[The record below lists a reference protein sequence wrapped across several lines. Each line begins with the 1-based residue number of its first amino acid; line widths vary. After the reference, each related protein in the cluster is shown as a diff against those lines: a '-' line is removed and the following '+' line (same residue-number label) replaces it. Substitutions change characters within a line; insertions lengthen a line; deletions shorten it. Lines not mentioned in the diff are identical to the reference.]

1 MKHNKFRNLAVLIIC
16 TIIMMACG
24 TQSATTTL
32 ADGVSVF
39 NYKHIAFGS
48 KSEGSAELSDI
59 ILSVENE
66 LSRRFNVVDENEVNN
81 LLSIGTQVL
90 TPSIDVTSEKW
101 NGGHTY
107 IIISLKDLKSGKI
120 VAVVKSSGIGMSIEE
135 DQKRALNAITKE
147 LDSNFPRMR

>member
-1 MKHNKFRNLAVLIIC
+1 MKHINIKNFALLLC
-16 TIIMMACG
+16 TIILMACG
-24 TQSATTTL
+24 TQSATTTI

-66 LSRRFNVVDENEVNN
+66 LSRRFNVVDEYEANN
-81 LLSIGTQVL
+81 LLSMGTHVL

-101 NGGHTY
+101 SGGRTY

-135 DQKRALNAITKE
+135 DQKRALNAIKKE
-147 LDSNFPRMR
+147 LDNYFPRIR

>member
-1 MKHNKFRNLAVLIIC
+1 
-16 TIIMMACG
+16 MACG
-24 TQSATTTL
+24 TQSATTTI

-66 LSRRFNVVDENEVNN
+66 LSRRFNVVDEYEANN
-81 LLSIGTQVL
+81 LLSMGTHVL

-101 NGGHTY
+101 SGGRTY

-135 DQKRALNAITKE
+135 DQKRALNAIKKE
-147 LDSNFPRMR
+147 LDNYFPRIR